1 MRKGFFPRLA
11 LSGIRKNRS
20 IYYPYILTAVL
31 TTAMM
36 YIIGS
41 LQQISTDYS
50 GTLAFSLQLGIV
62 VTSVF
67 SVVFLFYTN
76 SFLMRRRKKEFG
88 LYNILGMEK
97 RHLARLIFW
106 ETALMLA
113 VSLTLGLAV
122 GVLLDKLMHLVLSR
136 LVGQAVSLTFAV
148 SPGSMRYTAALISIT
163 FALILLNSVRQVY
176 VARPVELLRSAEV
189 GEREP
194 KARWLLG
201 LLGLIS
207 LGTGYWLSATVK
219 DAGMMILFFFVA
231 VLLVIAGT
239 YLLFTS
245 GSITLLKALRKNRRY
260 YYKPDHFISVS
271 GMIYR
276 MKQNAVGLANI
287 CILSTGVLLVLS
299 TTVSLYAGMKDIAD
313 TRFPTE
319 LAFTFYESS
328 PQQNAAMEKMVEET
342 AAELDVSFENYQA
355 YQSLSVTFLK
365 RENELLPDSAVE
377 DRASVS
383 YDDLA
388 AVTFISAETY
398 ARMTGGTLS
407 LADNETAVYH
417 AKGTLADSFRL
428 MGEEFTIA
436 ADLDEFPV
444 SNMMANTVPCW
455 FCIVVSSDE
464 RLAEIDRLQK
474 ETFDYS
480 SDMQYKIQFDVSGGE
495 EEASALYDHIL
506 SKLEEA
512 EGVPRYLTE
521 SRYEFRQSSYLMY
534 GSMLFLGIYL
544 GSLFLMA
551 TVLIIYY
558 KQIIEGYEDRG
569 RYEIMKKVGMDKRE
583 IKRSIKSQILILFFL
598 PLGTALIHCV
608 VAFPL
613 MRQILQAFYMN
624 NTLLFAGVT
633 AVVAGIFSI
642 CYVCVYSIT
651 ARSYYHIVS

>member
-1 MRKGFFPRLA
+1 
-11 LSGIRKNRS
+11 
-20 IYYPYILTAVL
+20 
-31 TTAMM
+31 MM

-176 VARPVELLRSAEV
+176 VARPVELLRSA
-189 GEREP
+189 RWASASP

-260 YYKPDHFISVS
+260 YYKPDPLHQRIRHDLPHEAKRRGPCQRVHPIHHGAGDGVFDAFSV
-271 GMIYR
+271 
-276 MKQNAVGLANI
+276 
-287 CILSTGVLLVLS
+287 
-299 TTVSLYAGMKDIAD
+299 AGHGGH
-313 TRFPTE
+313 
-319 LAFTFYESS
+319 
-328 PQQNAAMEKMVEET
+328 PQQ
-342 AAELDVSFENYQA
+342 
-355 YQSLSVTFLK
+355 
-365 RENELLPDSAVE
+365 LPAFGHRCAV
-377 DRASVS
+377 RLHGCV
-383 YDDLA
+383 
-388 AVTFISAETY
+388 
-398 ARMTGGTLS
+398 RTGG
-407 LADNETAVYH
+407 
-417 AKGTLADSFRL
+417 R
-428 MGEEFTIA
+428 
-436 ADLDEFPV
+436 
-444 SNMMANTVPCW
+444 
-455 FCIVVSSDE
+455 
-464 RLAEIDRLQK
+464 
-474 ETFDYS
+474 
-480 SDMQYKIQFDVSGGE
+480 
-495 EEASALYDHIL
+495 
-506 SKLEEA
+506 
-512 EGVPRYLTE
+512 
-521 SRYEFRQSSYLMY
+521 
-534 GSMLFLGIYL
+534 
-544 GSLFLMA
+544 
-551 TVLIIYY
+551 
-558 KQIIEGYEDRG
+558 RG
-569 RYEIMKKVGMDKRE
+569 
-583 IKRSIKSQILILFFL
+583 
-598 PLGTALIHCV
+598 
-608 VAFPL
+608 
-613 MRQILQAFYMN
+613 
-624 NTLLFAGVT
+624 
-633 AVVAGIFSI
+633 
-642 CYVCVYSIT
+642 
-651 ARSYYHIVS
+651 

>member
-113 VSLTLGLAV
+113 VSLTIGLAA

-207 LGTGYWLSATVK
+207 LGTGY
-219 DAGMMILFFFVA
+219 
-231 VLLVIAGT
+231 
-239 YLLFTS
+239 
-245 GSITLLKALRKNRRY
+245 
-260 YYKPDHFISVS
+260 
-271 GMIYR
+271 
-276 MKQNAVGLANI
+276 
-287 CILSTGVLLVLS
+287 
-299 TTVSLYAGMKDIAD
+299 
-313 TRFPTE
+313 
-319 LAFTFYESS
+319 
-328 PQQNAAMEKMVEET
+328 
-342 AAELDVSFENYQA
+342 
-355 YQSLSVTFLK
+355 
-365 RENELLPDSAVE
+365 
-377 DRASVS
+377 
-383 YDDLA
+383 
-388 AVTFISAETY
+388 
-398 ARMTGGTLS
+398 
-407 LADNETAVYH
+407 
-417 AKGTLADSFRL
+417 
-428 MGEEFTIA
+428 
-436 ADLDEFPV
+436 
-444 SNMMANTVPCW
+444 
-455 FCIVVSSDE
+455 
-464 RLAEIDRLQK
+464 
-474 ETFDYS
+474 
-480 SDMQYKIQFDVSGGE
+480 
-495 EEASALYDHIL
+495 
-506 SKLEEA
+506 
-512 EGVPRYLTE
+512 
-521 SRYEFRQSSYLMY
+521 
-534 GSMLFLGIYL
+534 
-544 GSLFLMA
+544 
-551 TVLIIYY
+551 
-558 KQIIEGYEDRG
+558 
-569 RYEIMKKVGMDKRE
+569 
-583 IKRSIKSQILILFFL
+583 
-598 PLGTALIHCV
+598 
-608 VAFPL
+608 
-613 MRQILQAFYMN
+613 
-624 NTLLFAGVT
+624 
-633 AVVAGIFSI
+633 
-642 CYVCVYSIT
+642 
-651 ARSYYHIVS
+651 